1 MQRDKTTKV
10 LLECK
15 TLKTTREFEVTHAE
29 RLLMMQNNGGW
40 QLPENSKFEFSKE
53 NGLRYKKNKKADN
66 GATEQS
72 GDK

>member
-15 TLKTTREFEVTHAE
+15 ALDATREFDVSHAE
-29 RLLMMQNNGGW
+29 RLLRMQKNGGW

-53 NGLRYKKNKKADN
+53 NGLRYKRNKKADN
-66 GATEQS
+66 GATE
-72 GDK
+72 

>member
-1 MQRDKTTKV
+1 MKTI
-10 LLECK
+10 
-15 TLKTTREFEVTHAE
+15 REFEVTHAE

-53 NGLRYKKNKKADN
+53 NGLRYKRNKKADN